1 VDRSNRYESAF
12 EEYLR
17 QRGLPYIAVDE
28 SRRAVLAG
36 GGPLKS
42 LDFIVY
48 GTRGCRLLVDVK
60 GRKFPGKSGG
70 KPRTTWECW
79 STRDD
84 VDGLTRWQEIF
95 GDGFDGVFVFMYELG
110 PVVSLPADTPDLWSW
125 RGKRYLLRAVL
136 VDDYRKHMRTRSPK
150 WGTVGLPVAAFRAHV
165 KPLWELTHLRG
176 FMERRPA
183 ADAAEH
189 TR

>member
-1 VDRSNRYESAF
+1 VDRANRYEAAF

-28 SRRAVLAG
+28 SRRAILAG

-60 GRKFPGKSGG
+60 GRKYPGKSGD

-79 STRDD
+79 STQDD
-84 VDGLTRWQEIF
+84 VTGLTKWQEIF
-95 GDGFDGVFVFMYELG
+95 GDGFDGAFVFMYELG
-110 PVVSLPADTPDLWSW
+110 PAVVLPADTPDLWEW
-125 RGKRYLLRAVL
+125 KGKRYLLRAVL
-136 VDDYRKHMRTRSPK
+136 IDEYVRNMRSRSPN
-150 WGTVGLPVAAFRAHV
+150 WGTVSLPVAAFRECV

-176 FMERRPA
+176 FMERANAGPA
-183 ADAAEH
+183 NDPS
-189 TR
+189 R